1 MGYGFPAAIGAQVGC
16 PGKMVFDIAGD
27 GSIQMN
33 IQELTTAVSNN
44 LPVKV
49 AILNNRYLGMVRQWQ
64 DLFYNGR
71 LSGVDLATNPDF
83 VKVAEAFGAKGI
95 RVTRP
100 EEVRAAVEEAINT
113 PGPVFMDFIVD
124 RSENVFPMVPAGA
137 SIDEMIGIIEGMA

>member
-1 MGYGFPAAIGAQVGC
+1 M
-16 PGKMVFDIAGD
+16 
-27 GSIQMN
+27 
-33 IQELTTAVSNN
+33 
-44 LPVKV
+44 KV

-64 DLFYNGR
+64 DLFYRGR

-95 RVTRP
+95 RATHT
-100 EEVRAAVEEAINT
+100 EEVRAAIEEAIST

-124 RSENVFPMVPAGA
+124 RTENVFPMVPAGA